1 MIKSFFIL
9 LLLFISLYSFSQ
21 TNNVEFVLPILDINT
36 NARLGGF
43 GEVGV
48 VSSPFYKNTGV
59 FQNPALISKHSKFAG
74 INYSH
79 MPWLR
84 NIIGDININ
93 GFAGYFAIDSS
104 NAIAANF
111 TYFDLGELTYTNEF
125 GEFMGTD
132 NPCEYYLKFGYNHS
146 FNKFISTGIALKYFR
161 SDIVPSYYEN
171 AKDVNSI
178 AFDLGFNYDK
188 KYKLNNTSNLNTS
201 LGVAITNFGPRVS
214 YVESVNEFL
223 PTKLLLGLFINPDI
237 NIYDYFRLNIE
248 LAYQAE
254 KYLVPTPPIYD
265 IDGNILDGYDSDIS
279 SFRALY
285 QSFYD
290 APGGFE
296 EELNEIKHKFGS
308 ELRFSYSDIVYFAFR
323 HGRQIEHETKG
334 NRKYQTFG
342 YGIGA
347 FGFMLDYMKIKAE
360 NNSPL
365 DGTWAISFG
374 YRINL
379 DKSFLSF

>member
-1 MIKSFFIL
+1 MIKRIYVLF
-9 LLLFISLYSFSQ
+9 LLFISLYSFSQ

-48 VSSPFYKNTGV
+48 VSSSFYRNTGV

-104 NAIAANF
+104 NAIAVNF

-132 NPCEYYLKFGYNHS
+132 NPCEYYFKFGYNHS

-201 LGVAITNFGPRVS
+201 LGVAITNFGPKVS

-237 NIYDYFRLNIE
+237 NIKDLFRLNID

-265 IDGNILDGYDSDIS
+265 IDGNILDGYNSDIS

-296 EELNEIKHKFGS
+296 EEINELKHKFGS
-308 ELRFSYSDIVYFAFR
+308 ELRISFLDYTYIAFR
-323 HGRQIEHETKG
+323 HGRHLEHETKG
-334 NRKYQTFG
+334 NRNYQTF
-342 YGIGA
+342 
-347 FGFMLDYMKIKAE
+347 
-360 NNSPL
+360 
-365 DGTWAISFG
+365 
-374 YRINL
+374 
-379 DKSFLSF
+379 